1 MKLRKLIC
9 AIVILVLLNA
19 CSLTHLI
26 HKDINY
32 DVIFDRDSFSI
43 KNMEHSVEDNGKTL
57 LLKLEGFTG
66 VLDIAEAN
74 FDDSCDCSF
83 LISEDVTDVAK
94 IVLVN
99 KNDEVIVLKEFT
111 KNEVKKDN
119 EEVKFVSY
127 KGGNKIKIISENCI
141 DVNLKLTQPDL
152 IFKYNQGFPFS
163 PLFGDEQLDLFTPS
177 EKEEFLSI

>member
-66 VLDIAEAN
+66 VLDIAEAS
-74 FDDSCDCSF
+74 FDNSCDCSF
-83 LISEDVTDVAK
+83 FISGNITDTAK

-99 KNDEVIVLKEFT
+99 SKNEVTVLKEFA
-111 KNEVKKDN
+111 KNEVNKDS
-119 EEVKFVSY
+119 EEVKF
-127 KGGNKIKIISENCI
+127 
-141 DVNLKLTQPDL
+141 
-152 IFKYNQGFPFS
+152 
-163 PLFGDEQLDLFTPS
+163 
-177 EKEEFLSI
+177 LS